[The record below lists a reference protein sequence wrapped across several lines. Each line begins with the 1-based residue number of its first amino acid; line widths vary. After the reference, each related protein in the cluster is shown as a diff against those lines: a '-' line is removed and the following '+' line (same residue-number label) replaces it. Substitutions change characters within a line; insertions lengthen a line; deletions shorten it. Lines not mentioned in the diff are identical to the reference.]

1 MITSVGPHSSLR
13 EAESLWKSLVNYEPQ
28 RLPGRT
34 RQDLVANSRCL
45 DLSTDTLRVALDAA
59 RVRAWI
65 EDSSLGSLG
74 TALHAVTAGTV
85 ELALIPLEGATTR
98 EQDSSYS
105 FTSFITSPSNQPAFA
120 LASEFARQR
129 DCATTLFIH
138 GRQGSGKSHLLRAI
152 AAELDLADPAGE
164 VIYCGAEELSLE
176 LIGAIWNNHLAQFR
190 RKLGDASALLV
201 DDVDALAGREATQDE
216 LAHSLKRLAGVPV
229 VFSASDGVERVRDLI
244 APLHEQLQVATSLE
258 LLAPEWETRVAIVLD
273 HIRRWQVAAAPEVA
287 SFLAGELRSDLRRVD
302 AVLTRLLTHPSCKA
316 GLSDLEVVRHLLQG
330 SSGQRI
336 QVTPESVISTV
347 ARHFN
352 LRQRDL
358 RSSSRSRRIASPR
371 QIAMYLIREHCA
383 LSYPEIGR
391 RFGRHHT
398 TALHSV
404 RMVKH
409 RLDDSGAV
417 RAAVAL
423 LEKELLRWSEKSE

>member
-13 EAESLWKSLVNYEPQ
+13 EAESLWKSLVNYEPE

-65 EDSSLGSLG
+65 EDSSLSSLG
-74 TALHAVTAGTV
+74 TALHAVTAGAV
-85 ELALIPLEGATTR
+85 ELALVPLEAATTR

-129 DCATTLFIH
+129 DCATTLFVH

-152 AAELDLADPAGE
+152 AAEL
-164 VIYCGAEELSLE
+164 SLE
-176 LIGAIWNNHLAQFR
+176 LIGAIWNNNLEQFR
-190 RKLGDASALLV
+190 RKLGKASALLV

-216 LAHSLKRLAGVPV
+216 LAHSLKKLAGVPV

-273 HIRRWQVAAAPEVA
+273 HIRRWQVAAAPDVA

-336 QVTPESVISTV
+336 KVTPESVISTV

-404 RMVKH
+404 RMVKR

-423 LEKELLRWSEKSE
+423 LEKELLRWSEKGA

>member
-13 EAESLWKSLVNYEPQ
+13 EAESLWKSLVNYEPE

-65 EDSSLGSLG
+65 EDSSLSFLG
-74 TALHAVTAGTV
+74 TALHAVTAGAV
-85 ELALIPLEGATTR
+85 ELALVPLEAATTR

-129 DCATTLFIH
+129 DCATTLFVH

-152 AAELDLADPAGE
+152 AAEL
-164 VIYCGAEELSLE
+164 SLE
-176 LIGAIWNNHLAQFR
+176 LIGAIWNNNLEQFR
-190 RKLGDASALLV
+190 RKLGKASALLV

-216 LAHSLKRLAGVPV
+216 LAHSLKKLAGVPV

-273 HIRRWQVAAAPEVA
+273 HIRRWQVAAAPDVA

-336 QVTPESVISTV
+336 KVTPESVISTV

-404 RMVKH
+404 RMVKR

-423 LEKELLRWSEKSE
+423 LEKELLRWSEKGA